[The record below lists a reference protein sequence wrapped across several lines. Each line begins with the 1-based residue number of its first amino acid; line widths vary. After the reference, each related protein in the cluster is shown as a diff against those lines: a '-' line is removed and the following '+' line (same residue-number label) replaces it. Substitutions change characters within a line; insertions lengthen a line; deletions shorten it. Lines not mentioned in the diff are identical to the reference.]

1 MPLAA
6 TRSRG
11 QFFETLRQSG
21 HNGKA
26 PVIAEIKVHTP
37 KNGALLRERTVESI
51 ADLYEL
57 SGMACL
63 SVVTGHWFKG
73 SPQLLRQVSKVTS
86 LPILRKDFIV
96 TRSGLQ
102 LSQELGA
109 SAVLLTKQLIDD
121 STLIKLT
128 DCALSM
134 GLTPFIEVGSA
145 DEIATIRLD
154 QDAILAVCNRDIK
167 TRETDDGD
175 ISKSLALLAA
185 AKSTG
190 AGLIVS
196 ASAIENSGQAKQL
209 IDSGYDALLIGTA
222 FLQAPDL
229 TGILNEFSGVLK
241 KTTGNF
247 YTGCK

>member
-1 MPLAA
+1 MTLAA
-6 TRSRG
+6 TRSKG
-11 QFFETLRQSG
+11 LFLETLRQSAHTG
-21 HNGKA
+21 NV

-51 ADLYEL
+51 AELYEL

-63 SVVTGHWFKG
+63 SVVTGRWFKG
-73 SPQLLRQVSKVTS
+73 SLQLLRQVSKATS

-96 TRSGLQ
+96 TRSGLER
-102 LSQELGA
+102 SKELGA
-109 SAVLLTKQLIDD
+109 SAVLLTKQLIDG

-128 DCALSM
+128 DLALSM

-145 DEIATIRLD
+145 DEIAAIRVD

-175 ISKSLALLAA
+175 ISKSLALLTE

-209 IDSGYDALLIGTA
+209 IDAGFDALLIGTA
-222 FLQAPDL
+222 FLQASDL
-229 TGILNEFSGVLK
+229 TGILNEFCDVLK
-241 KTTGNF
+241 KNDL
-247 YTGCK
+247 